1 MMDQHV
7 DEMTSYLDWSDKGKA
22 SFWRYLLGFVL
33 AILALFVLG
42 SLILTTLSAIKPDY
56 AESPSFSLIG
66 TLLSFLV
73 LFVAIPLIVALL
85 HRRPYWSVAM
95 PVPRVEYW
103 NLFTGFWV
111 NAIVGVVVAV
121 ALHFAGVMPLEY
133 VGLDWSQLLPVALI
147 GFVAIFIQASSEE
160 LLFRGYI
167 TQFVR
172 RFTAHKLLFI
182 GIPALLFA
190 LPHIINIAELGGTF
204 LVMVPYLI
212 LGLLLA
218 WAAYRTGSLWMA
230 AGLHWSN
237 NFMTIVLIGTRG
249 DVLPSVAPFQVDIPS
264 LSVATMVVA
273 VQSVLMLVVLRYL
286 IVRRET
292 AASL

>member
-1 MMDQHV
+1 
-7 DEMTSYLDWSDKGKA
+7 
-22 SFWRYLLGFVL
+22 
-33 AILALFVLG
+33 
-42 SLILTTLSAIKPDY
+42 
-56 AESPSFSLIG
+56 
-66 TLLSFLV
+66 
-73 LFVAIPLIVALL
+73 
-85 HRRPYWSVAM
+85 M
-95 PVPRVEYW
+95 P
-103 NLFTGFWV
+103 
-111 NAIVGVVVAV
+111 
-121 ALHFAGVMPLEY
+121 MEY

-172 RFTAHKLLFI
+172 RFTANKLLFI

-190 LPHIINIAELGGTF
+190 LPHIINITELGGTF

-230 AGLHWSN
+230 AGVHWSN

-273 VQSVLMLVVLRYL
+273 VQSVLILVVLRYL
-286 IVRRET
+286 IGRRET